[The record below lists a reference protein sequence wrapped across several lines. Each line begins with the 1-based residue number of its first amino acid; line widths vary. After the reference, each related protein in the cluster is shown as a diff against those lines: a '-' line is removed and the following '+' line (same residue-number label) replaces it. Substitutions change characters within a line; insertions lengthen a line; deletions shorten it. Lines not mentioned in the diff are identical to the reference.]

1 MKIKLFLSVATLFLA
16 LACNN
21 NKTESNTTNA
31 EPPKSMVEEEP
42 TAAAATGSA
51 GEATY
56 QKICVACHQADGKG
70 IPNAF
75 PPLAGSDYLNGDVDK
90 AIAAVTH
97 GLTGEITVNG
107 AKFNGTMTPQPLN
120 DQEVADVLTYVY
132 SQWGNNGTV
141 VTPEMVAK
149 AKAAK

>member
-1 MKIKLFLSVATLFLA
+1 MKIKILISAVAA
-16 LACNN
+16 LLIMACS
-21 NKTESNTTNA
+21 NKKSEENSASA
-31 EPPKSMVEEEP
+31 EPPQSMVEEP
-42 TAAAATGSA
+42 QAATSTGGA
-51 GEATY
+51 GEANY

-75 PPLAGSDYLNGDVDK
+75 PPLAGSDYLNGDVNK
-90 AIAAVTH
+90 AISAVVH
-97 GLTGEITVNG
+97 GLNGEITVNG

-141 VTPEMVAK
+141 ITPDMVAK
-149 AKAAK
+149 IRAEK